1 MFWDRMEEQDRE
13 PEEETERRNEL
24 HRVIEK
30 IRKMPQ
36 KQEKQ
41 PETSGDIQEQEDS
54 PEAETESTSS
64 IEALGVPA
72 INFKKYVGATGV
84 RYIQMG
90 QASHVQ
96 EENKWDLDDTIRQAE
111 QKFTTDLRTSAKKT
125 TNDEKLLKTKVCL
138 ERRTL
143 GQIPEEYKSYQ
154 KQLSTKF
161 GVVFYDDRII
171 IPKSLRTTIIM
182 LLHKGHAAINK
193 MTAAAKPFWWPR
205 LVRDIQ
211 QKCDECIPCKMAG
224 KNIKPQL
231 PMTEINYLPPAE
243 KTNQEIQLDFIG
255 PIRFKHRRFYILIS
269 IDRYS
274 RWPVACICE
283 ASTHRKNSKKNFL
296 EQYITL
302 NGLPQSIRTDKG
314 TVFTGKEFRDFCKSR
329 NIKLFLRDTVHTH
342 SYRTGRKRN
351 QNNKKTP
358 ANEPRRKF

>member
-1 MFWDRMEEQDRE
+1 MEEQD
-13 PEEETERRNEL
+13 EEAGEENERRNEL
-24 HRVIEK
+24 YRVIEK
-30 IRKMPQ
+30 IRNLPQ

-41 PETSGDIQEQEDS
+41 LETSSEIQEQEDS
-54 PEAETESTSS
+54 PEVETESTSS
-64 IEALGVPA
+64 IDSLGVPA
-72 INFKKYVGATGV
+72 INFKKYIGATGV

-90 QASHVQ
+90 QASHIQ
-96 EENKWDLDDTIRQAE
+96 EENKWDLEETIRQAE
-111 QKFTTDLRTSAKKT
+111 QKFATDLRTIAKET
-125 TNDEKLLKTKVCL
+125 TDDEKLLKTLVCL

-143 GQIPEEYKSYQ
+143 EQIPREYKAYQ
-154 KQLSTKF
+154 RQLSTRF

-205 LVRDIQ
+205 LIRDIQ

-243 KTNQEIQLDFIG
+243 KANQEIQLDFIG
-255 PIRFKHRRFYILIS
+255 PIRFKHRRFYILLS

-274 RWPVACICE
+274 RWPAACICE
-283 ASTHRKNSKKNFL
+283 TPTGKTAKNFL

-302 NGLPQSIRTDKG
+302 NGLPQTIRTDKG
-314 TVFTGKEFRDFCKSR
+314 TAFTGKEFRDFCKSL
-329 NIKLFLRDTVHTH
+329 NIKINLRNTV
-342 SYRTGRKRN
+342 Y
-351 QNNKKTP
+351 
-358 ANEPRRKF
+358 